1 LKAGGTSAKVE
12 EMLILIK
19 GQKPKAVETI
29 IEQIISN
36 PMIFVFGEFL
46 SQPNVIEVSYFS
58 RINILFEAW
67 TLK

>member
-1 LKAGGTSAKVE
+1 
-12 EMLILIK
+12 MLILIK

-46 SQPNVIEVSYFS
+46 SQPNVIEVSYIS